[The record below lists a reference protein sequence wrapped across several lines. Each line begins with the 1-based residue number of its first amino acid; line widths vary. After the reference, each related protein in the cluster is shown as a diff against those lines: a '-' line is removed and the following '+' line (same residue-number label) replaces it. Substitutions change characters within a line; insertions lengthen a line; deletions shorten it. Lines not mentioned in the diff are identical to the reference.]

1 MCSFLFLF
9 LLLIE
14 EHLCAAQNA
23 DAGCRFDQVKDIV
36 ARHFPEAV
44 ARGDLPNNGSTP
56 SVLTNFDTTKTQET
70 FGLKLATYEESVVGV
85 IEHYLELLEKEKGSK
100 E

>member
-1 MCSFLFLF
+1 M
-9 LLLIE
+9 LLLRFKKMDIGV
-14 EHLCAAQNA
+14 NA
-23 DAGCRFDQVKDIV
+23 DVDDRFDQVKDIV

-44 ARGDLPNNGSTP
+44 ERGDLLNNGSTP
-56 SVLTNFDTTKTQET
+56 DVLTTLDISKTQET

-85 IEHYLELLEKEKGSK
+85 IGHYLELLEKEKAS